1 MRGPYR
7 VVTTFI
13 SKVRNLP
20 QLNIGPEAERKEVLS
35 LSVSQQGS
43 HVVHYEFVV
52 FVVLEIFEV
61 LVNVLVT
68 SVISME
74 QLNGSSEKRST
85 LDSPPNM
92 NKLVLVSNQH
102 AEVSQTLSM

>member
-68 SVISME
+68 SVISPDVNE
-74 QLNGSSEKRST
+74 
-85 LDSPPNM
+85 
-92 NKLVLVSNQH
+92 LVLIPYQH
-102 AEVSQTLSM
+102 TEVPETFTVENIFVGVHKP